1 MLVDIR
7 SRSGR
12 VTSGLRTYVHRARDM
27 TLGRFRN
34 RIREVVVR
42 IPDGDPDTARECEVD
57 LRLDGHQHVLAR
69 GRATDLYAAISRA
82 FDRAA
87 RAIARRPRPGR
98 VALALRPMLP
108 AGNR

>member
-1 MLVDIR
+1 MLIDDTGIQKL
-7 SRSGR
+7 
-12 VTSGLRTYVHRARDM
+12 GLKFLVVNLLEVHRLAV
-27 TLGRFRN
+27 TVPHVTE
-34 RIREVVVR
+34 I
-42 IPDGDPDTARECEVD
+42 ARE
-57 LRLDGHQHVLAR
+57 LGYQ
-69 GRATDLYAAISRA
+69 GATDLYAAISRA